1 MAQANYMQKYIQQ
14 AQQQSD
20 WEKVQELLTARERV
34 QTQQAMI
41 NQWAK
46 EGNNGALLGNILSSA
61 LMKYFNN
68 MPDTTLPG
76 GNSGNDAELAAA
88 VDWRRANQQQQA
100 PMVIDPHESD
110 YILKN
115 YFGGSFF

>member
-1 MAQANYMQKYIQQ
+1 MAQTNYMQKYIQQ
-14 AQQQSD
+14 AQNYGNNDDLTPWERAQLQAARQQ
-20 WEKVQELLTARERV
+20 R
-34 QTQQAMI
+34 I
-41 NQWAK
+41 NQYVK
-46 EGNNGALLGNILSSA
+46 DRNNGALLGDILSSFVT
-61 LMKYFNN
+61 KYFNN